1 MHYVSQVRPIICRI
15 ELDRAHCLQQRRPA
29 SLTPSNQINNQ
40 TASPTSSPS
49 STKSLQLE
57 VPTPP
62 VVTWDDSNGKT
73 TVVVQ
78 YTVRDGNNRPMP
90 KNKYDVA
97 LYLNDKPVD
106 IESLLDE
113 AAEELE
119 VNLYLSMVL
128 DASSS
133 MTLGSTPAF
142 EPMKTAARNSF
153 QSAIDAWSI
162 RPGEVKFSL
171 IWFNEVINQSLY
183 DANAMKDWLPAD
195 ILSIPAP
202 SGGSATKL
210 YSAVEAMSKHLQ
222 REYNDGIFNG
232 PRDQYVML
240 IFSDGADNYS
250 FFDNSS
256 INQQLSTPSG
266 ALYQQYGTPP
276 TTLEA
281 LKPLIENHP
290 NLTVHVIGLGANILK
305 EELEKIASFG
315 GGISLDNP
323 DSENIGQL
331 FEQVMNEF
339 ITLETRGAEIPL
351 PAGEYAFSLRITD
364 KETKQEAEY
373 SFQFKGGDYDAGVMS
388 N

>member
-1 MHYVSQVRPIICRI
+1 MSLKFTPIFVALSLIMLTACNG
-15 ELDRAHCLQQRRPA
+15 DGPPP
-29 SLTPSNQINNQ
+29 LTPANQANNQ
-40 TASPTSSPS
+40 TDSPTSSPS
-49 STKSLQLE
+49 STKQLQLE

-62 VVTWDDSNGKT
+62 LVNWDDTNGKT

-78 YTVRDGNNRPMP
+78 YTVRDGNGRPMP
-90 KNKYDVA
+90 KSKYDVA
-97 LYLNDKPVD
+97 LYLDDKPVD

-128 DASSS
+128 DASTS
-133 MTLGSTPAF
+133 MTLGRTPAF

-153 QSAIDAWSI
+153 QSAIDAWST
-162 RPGEVKFSL
+162 RPGEIKFSL

-183 DANAMKDWLPAD
+183 DTNTMKAWLPAD

-210 YSAVEAMSKHLQ
+210 YSAIEAMGKHLQ
-222 REYNDGIFNG
+222 KEYNDGIFNG

-281 LKPLIENHP
+281 LRPLIENHP
-290 NLTVHVIGLGANILK
+290 NLTVHVIGLGSNIIR
-305 EELEKIASFG
+305 EELETIASFG

-323 DSENIGQL
+323 NSENIGQL
-331 FEQVMNEF
+331 FEQVMKEF

-351 PAGEYAFSLRITD
+351 PAGEYTFALRITD
-364 KETKQEAEY
+364 KETNQEAEY
-373 SFQFKGGDYDAGVMS
+373 GFQFKGGDYDAGVMA